1 MFRHLFV
8 LKSIHWLLCIPKSSE
23 FDSDFN
29 EPLKMYL
36 WARMC
41 ALYFHFPY
49 VPSVLHK
56 FASTVQHV
64 HMRTGR
70 FSTTCKWM
78 DSEHPYDVVVAV
90 ASWSVRSTPVRT
102 VRVWGLVGD
111 IVLCSWAGHF
121 TLTVPALFTRVY
133 KWVPTNLILGVTLKW
148 TSIHSGGSKNIPSR
162 FMLQKPAYAL
172 ALMGRLAR
180 MQTCTLAIQ
189 IYPACLPWYSLNPF
203 AYIRHSVP
211 DLPKHLV
218 LKLTYFERWHHLN
231 HSHQTKPHNEPC
243 RHNLAYK

>member
-102 VRVWGLVGD
+102 VRVRGPVGD

-148 TSIHSGGSKNIPSR
+148 TSI
-162 FMLQKPAYAL
+162 
-172 ALMGRLAR
+172 
-180 MQTCTLAIQ
+180 
-189 IYPACLPWYSLNPF
+189 PF
-203 AYIRHSVP
+203 RG
-211 DLPKHLV
+211 K
-218 LKLTYFERWHHLN
+218 
-231 HSHQTKPHNEPC
+231 
-243 RHNLAYK
+243 